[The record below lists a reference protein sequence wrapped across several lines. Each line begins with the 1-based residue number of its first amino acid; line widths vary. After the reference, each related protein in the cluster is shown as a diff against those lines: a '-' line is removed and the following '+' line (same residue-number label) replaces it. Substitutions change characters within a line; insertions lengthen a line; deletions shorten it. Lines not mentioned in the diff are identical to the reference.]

1 MLKPGFL
8 FRFRL
13 HVVPTCIQDHG
24 LVSEMV
30 CGGGGGGG
38 GGSDHGL
45 VSDMVCG
52 GDGGGGSGVV
62 VLLCCCS
69 IFRI

>member
-24 LVSEMV
+24 LVSDMV

-38 GGSDHGL
+38 GGR
-45 VSDMVCG
+45 CG
-52 GDGGGGSGVV
+52 GLLQFRFAVSHGCGLGLGKMKGGQR
-62 VLLCCCS
+62 L
-69 IFRI
+69 

>member
-24 LVSEMV
+24 FVSDM
-30 CGGGGGGG
+30 
-38 GGSDHGL
+38 

-69 IFRI
+69 IFRILSGLYISPYL